1 MVYDFMLSHNNK
13 EIKRMNVQKPI
24 TVARQDFMEQLVTL
38 CNISEL
44 PLFVISEVLNSIDSQ
59 LQPLIKQQLD
69 SDRAEYEKRLMESE
83 EQNEANTGTSNTD

>member
-1 MVYDFMLSHNNK
+1 
-13 EIKRMNVQKPI
+13 MNVQKPI